1 MKLPANPFKSKGA
14 ARHVSQGGRSSKG
27 ITVGWIGLLL
37 FLVVSLVTLLMAA
50 AIYWV
55 GTSEIDQVR
64 TKRGVLVAEGMAER
78 VGSFLQLQMN
88 TMEVLAK
95 DPSVVS
101 FMENNPSSEWGIM
114 ATELGKRFPEPVRVR
129 LLPAGMTEVD
139 MEAVPPISYSV
150 LETLRLAESGEQP
163 PAEAHLV
170 GAPRQH
176 VNLVKRVDSAS
187 NGRLLGHL
195 VASFGLPVLEHLVNG
210 ADTNGGY
217 LELQQPTPS
226 GEPLV
231 LASTGESKLKS
242 GVALSQLPK
251 VSSSR
256 WQFVYWGLDQSG
268 RLSQHGERTIAL
280 VLAVAVIFLA
290 LLLFI
295 TFRWLS
301 KVIAGDQSILMTM
314 LNDLQAG
321 RRARRD
327 NVKLLA
333 CRETMELIRDI
344 AQTGI
349 AGNAPKVVDQKAD
362 TKPDELIVPVVDP
375 LVASI
380 DPDGGMF
387 GVQELNVDRSIFR
400 TYDIRG
406 IVETSLTPEVVYEA
420 GRAIASAAL
429 ERDQKAVIVGRDG
442 RLSGPE
448 LVDALSQ
455 GIRAGGCNVIDIGAV
470 PTPLVYFTAHTTD
483 SNSGVMVT
491 GSHNPPEYNGLKIV
505 IAGETLAEDGIQDL
519 YRRIV
524 EGDLQSGEGSYETAD
539 VISDYIEYVTKDIK
553 VSGGK
558 KVVLDCGNGIA
569 GAVAPQLFRALGCEV
584 TELFCDVDGN
594 FPNHHPDPGKPENLT
609 DLIQAVEEQQAD
621 IGLAFDGDGD
631 RLGVVASD
639 GTIIW
644 PDRLLM
650 LFAMDV
656 LNRNSGAQII
666 YDVKC
671 SRYVGQVVRDFGGKA
686 LMWKTGHSLIKAK
699 MKETGALLAGEMSG
713 HIFFKERWFGF
724 DDALYS
730 AARLL
735 EILANDPR
743 NSSAVFS
750 ALPDSVNTP
759 EINVSMQEGE
769 PKQFMERLLETA
781 QFEDADVVTIDGVRA
796 DFADGWGLV
805 RASNTTPSLVLR
817 FEADNTEALERIQA
831 QFKQAMLAAQPDL
844 SLPF

>member
-1 MKLPANPFKSKGA
+1 
-14 ARHVSQGGRSSKG
+14 
-27 ITVGWIGLLL
+27 
-37 FLVVSLVTLLMAA
+37 
-50 AIYWV
+50 
-55 GTSEIDQVR
+55 
-64 TKRGVLVAEGMAER
+64 
-78 VGSFLQLQMN
+78 
-88 TMEVLAK
+88 
-95 DPSVVS
+95 
-101 FMENNPSSEWGIM
+101 
-114 ATELGKRFPEPVRVR
+114 
-129 LLPAGMTEVD
+129 
-139 MEAVPPISYSV
+139 
-150 LETLRLAESGEQP
+150 
-163 PAEAHLV
+163 
-170 GAPRQH
+170 
-176 VNLVKRVDSAS
+176 
-187 NGRLLGHL
+187 
-195 VASFGLPVLEHLVNG
+195 
-210 ADTNGGY
+210 
-217 LELQQPTPS
+217 
-226 GEPLV
+226 
-231 LASTGESKLKS
+231 
-242 GVALSQLPK
+242 

-280 VLAVAVIFLA
+280 VLAVAVILLA

-420 GRAIASAAL
+420 GRAIASAVL

-750 ALPDSVNTP
+750 ALPDSVNTA

-781 QFEDADVVTIDGVRA
+781 HFEDADVVTIDGVRA

-817 FEADNTEALERIQA
+817 FEADNTEALDRIQA